1 MEEGILI
8 LDEDTRN
15 LLFHNKAAQ
24 SQNLTF
30 QKLDFLQDYQSMPS
44 KDNSNNRTTDAVE
57 IFDIESKLFAKVN
70 SKVRY
75 IKKLD
80 SECYYKELE
89 SIDEYKSLREI
100 I

>member
-1 MEEGILI
+1 M
-8 LDEDTRN
+8 
-15 LLFHNKAAQ
+15 
-24 SQNLTF
+24 
-30 QKLDFLQDYQSMPS
+30 
-44 KDNSNNRTTDAVE
+44 E

-80 SECYYKELE
+80 SESYYKELE